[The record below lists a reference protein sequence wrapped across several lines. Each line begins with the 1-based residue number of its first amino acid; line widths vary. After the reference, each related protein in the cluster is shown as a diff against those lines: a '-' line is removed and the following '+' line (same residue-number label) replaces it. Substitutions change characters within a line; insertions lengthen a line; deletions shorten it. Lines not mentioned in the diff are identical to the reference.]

1 MVCNLLNL
9 ILVKTNIIFNNLFSC
24 KENEQFAKGCKS
36 VLEKPFDIDNLVT
49 KLDPARD
56 LQRLHALIIG
66 LINEKK
72 IEDCFKPN
80 YQFNSEDPMQC
91 RQTLQKLVEYS
102 ANLEQIHHKYRNNL
116 LGQHKYG
123 SITQPIGDD
132 NYVRGQVSQIQQ
144 QLNAVSAQS
153 QFMSGAS
160 TTPRPHQT
168 QSHFDI
174 SPGQFQ
180 RNHFLRS
187 SDSERF

>member
-1 MVCNLLNL
+1 M
-9 ILVKTNIIFNNLFSC
+9 
-24 KENEQFAKGCKS
+24 
-36 VLEKPFDIDNLVT
+36 EKPFDIENLVT

-91 RQTLQKLVEYS
+91 RQTLQKLMEYS
-102 ANLEQIHHKYRNNL
+102 AHLEQIHHKYRNNL

-123 SITQPIGDD
+123 SITQPISDD
-132 NYVRGQVSQIQQ
+132 NYVRGNLSSQIQQ
-144 QLNAVSAQS
+144 QLGAGGII
-153 QFMSGAS
+153 SGAS
-160 TTPRPHQT
+160 TTPRPHQSQT
-168 QSHFDI
+168 HFDI

-180 RNHFLRS
+180 RNHYF
-187 SDSERF
+187 